1 MLTNKKD
8 TLPNLRNPDQLR
20 LSPEVSNF
28 KQGDRTQSL
37 SKRTKCSLGKTRQS
51 ASTKVPA
58 QVGCTLHSPLCSLSG
73 KKIFFEL
80 CCARHY
86 NCGSHWAVLVLSLL
100 DNEIKRKG
108 QGPRKSRQTKT
119 QNNTKREKDK
129 VTQTFSGPVKVRQPE
144 KTSMYTPLQAQD
156 KQVGESERPR

>member
-1 MLTNKKD
+1 MLPWKD
-8 TLPNLRNPDQLR
+8 QTERKHKGSSPSRMHFTQPTLL
-20 LSPEVSNF
+20 
-28 KQGDRTQSL
+28 T
-37 SKRTKCSLGKTRQS
+37 KREKDF
-51 ASTKVPA
+51 
-58 QVGCTLHSPLCSLSG
+58 
-73 KKIFFEL
+73 FFEL

-100 DNEIKRKG
+100 DNEIRRKG